1 MHMDRE
7 IITVKVRVLFN
18 LQDGNTVTDLTKC
31 YLIEKTKL
39 ILKKINLKELKWLYE
54 DALAKDHELF
64 HGLIMV
70 LVHVNKKDSELD

>member
-1 MHMDRE
+1 M
-7 IITVKVRVLFN
+7 KVRVLFN
-18 LQDGNTVTDLTKC
+18 FQDGNIVTDLTKC

-54 DALAKDHELF
+54 DALAKDHKLF